1 VRYFLSIR
9 PWAALGLLAA
19 AAIAVVVALLGVRS
33 LAPAI
38 ESVPERRD
46 VEVIAAVAAVEADDG
61 WRVAGARSSGSARLV
76 LDDGR
81 TLLVADGT
89 LGQVD
94 CPALDQ
100 PFGCV
105 LLADALGGA
114 IVWFALV
121 PADPV
126 DGQRLLVLPALVDM
140 LEGGDLGVLPN
151 GWVVPLATGVVRT
164 CDEDT
169 VSLRDFINRFP
180 PGSAETVLDLVRDA
194 VVEVRCTDDGVSA
207 AAG

>member
-1 VRYFLSIR
+1 MRYFLSIR

-19 AAIAVVVALLGVRS
+19 AAMAVMVALLAVRS

-61 WRVAGARSSGSARLV
+61 WRVADGRSSGSARLV

-180 PGSAETVLDLVRDA
+180 PGRAETVLDLVRDA
-194 VVEVRCTDDGVSA
+194 VVEVRCTGDGTASA
-207 AAG
+207 G

>member
-1 VRYFLSIR
+1 MRYFLSIR

-19 AAIAVVVALLGVRS
+19 AAMVVSVAWLGVRS

-38 ESVPERRD
+38 EAAPERRD
-46 VEVIAAVAAVEADDG
+46 VEVIAAVASVDADDG
-61 WRVAGARSSGSARLV
+61 WRVADGRSSGSARLA

-81 TLLVADGT
+81 TMLVADGT

-94 CPALDQ
+94 CTALDQ

-114 IVWFALV
+114 IVWFALL
-121 PADPV
+121 PAGAE
-126 DGQRLLVLPALVDM
+126 DGQRYLELPALVDM

-151 GWVVPLATGVVRT
+151 GWVVPLGTGVVRT

-180 PGSAETVLDLVRDA
+180 PDRAVTVLDLLRDA
-194 VVEVRCTDDGVSA
+194 VVEVRCTGDGAVA
-207 AAG
+207 TG

>member
-1 VRYFLSIR
+1 MRYFLSIR

>member
-19 AAIAVVVALLGVRS
+19 AAMAVMVALLAVRS

-61 WRVAGARSSGSARLV
+61 WRVADGRSSGSARLV

-180 PGSAETVLDLVRDA
+180 PDRAETVLDLVRDA
-194 VVEVRCTDDGVSA
+194 VVEVRCTGDGVASA
-207 AAG
+207 G

>member
-1 VRYFLSIR
+1 MRYFLSAR
-9 PWAALGLLAA
+9 LWAALGLLAA
-19 AAIAVVVALLGVRS
+19 GAIAVVVALLGIRG

-38 ESVPERRD
+38 EAAPTRRD
-46 VEVIAAVAAVEADDG
+46 VEVIAAVASIDADDG
-61 WRVAGARSSGSARLV
+61 WRVVDGRSSGSARLI

-81 TLLVADGT
+81 TMLVADGA
-89 LGQVD
+89 LGVLD
-94 CPALDQ
+94 CQALDQ

-126 DGQRLLVLPALVDM
+126 DGQRVLVLPALVDM
-140 LEGGDLGVLPN
+140 LDGGDLGVLPN

-164 CDEDT
+164 CEDDT

-180 PGSAETVLDLVRDA
+180 PGRAETVLDVIKDA
-194 VVEVRCTDDGVSA
+194 VVEVRCVVADAPSG
-207 AAG
+207 

>member
-19 AAIAVVVALLGVRS
+19 AAMAVSIALLGVRS

-38 ESVPERRD
+38 DSAPERRD
-46 VEVIAAVAAVEADDG
+46 VEVIAAVASVEADEG
-61 WRVAGARSSGSARLV
+61 WRVADSRSSGSARLV

-81 TLLVADGT
+81 TMLIADGT
-89 LGQVD
+89 LGQND
-94 CPALDQ
+94 CTALDQ

-121 PADPV
+121 TADPA
-126 DGQRLLVLPALVDM
+126 DGQRFLTLPALVDM

-151 GWVVPLATGVVRT
+151 GWVVPLGTGVVRT
-164 CDEDT
+164 CEEDT

-180 PGSAETVLDLVRDA
+180 PDRAVTVLDLMKDA
-194 VVEVRCTDDGVSA
+194 VVEVRCSGGDA
-207 AAG
+207 ATG